1 MSAASATAIKSQTRL
16 PHCRWTTVDA
26 CRPRAAPCRSARRCG
41 PGTWRSSRGARGRH
55 GSAASGTSGPPAR
68 RARFH
73 RVRVARSGR
82 RPPRP
87 RLRGGRGRAAGRLRP
102 ALCERSF
109 REPRRTHGAGGRAT
123 RRGIMRHKPAGAT
136 LGGVPVLNV
145 GEWAGPLPPPS
156 IVCGGRAVRVALD
169 VGGAWAA
176 GSRRRDAQGSRFGR
190 DSFADAN
197 GRGVGRNSD
206 QALPL
211 RVGRGR
217 FHRAGAPWPFRC
229 RSGEP
234 MNGLVPSEAHH
245 G

>member
-26 CRPRAAPCRSARRCG
+26 CRPRGAPCRSARRCG

-123 RRGIMRHKPAGAT
+123 RRGIMRHKPADAS

-156 IVCGGRAVRVALD
+156 IVCGGRAVQGRARRGRC
-169 VGGAWAA
+169 VGGRIAEK
-176 GSRRRDAQGSRFGR
+176 G
-190 DSFADAN
+190 
-197 GRGVGRNSD
+197 
-206 QALPL
+206 
-211 RVGRGR
+211 
-217 FHRAGAPWPFRC
+217 RAGLR
-229 RSGEP
+229 
-234 MNGLVPSEAHH
+234 GLRGTLLPTRTAAVSAATPIRHYLSASAEGGSIGRARRGPSAV
-245 G
+245 GAVSR

>member
-1 MSAASATAIKSQTRL
+1 MSATSATTIKSQTRL

-87 RLRGGRGRAAGRLRP
+87 RLRGGSGRAAGRLRP

-123 RRGIMRHKPAGAT
+123 RRGIMRQFA
-136 LGGVPVLNV
+136 
-145 GEWAGPLPPPS
+145 
-156 IVCGGRAVRVALD
+156 
-169 VGGAWAA
+169 
-176 GSRRRDAQGSRFGR
+176 R